1 MEAFTARKKRQLAYE
16 CNAKLQKTSA
26 CTSAGAVNLHVLV
39 VIGAWQNAKAFSKL
53 LLSISLQPTA
63 LLFKKY
69 LYLFTSTD
77 EAELLLKVR
86 ASNTYIKEVT
96 FWLHLVS
103 VRPHLEYRGQFW
115 APRHKKD
122 VAVAGEVAE
131 VLWHGICSNLVL
143 LASEDHDLTLEF
155 FPDLGLCVSIVLC
168 ETGDYASQLK

>member
-1 MEAFTARKKRQLAYE
+1 MEAFTAQKGRQLAYK

-26 CTSAGAVNLHVLV
+26 CTSAGVVNLHVLV

-69 LYLFTSTD
+69 LYLFTSPD
-77 EAELLLKVR
+77 EAEVLLKVR
-86 ASNTYIKEVT
+86 ASNTYIKEVA
-96 FWLHLVS
+96 FCLHLVS

-131 VLWHGICSNLVL
+131 VLGHGICSNLVL
-143 LASEDHDLTLEF
+143 LASQKTM
-155 FPDLGLCVSIVLC
+155 
-168 ETGDYASQLK
+168 T